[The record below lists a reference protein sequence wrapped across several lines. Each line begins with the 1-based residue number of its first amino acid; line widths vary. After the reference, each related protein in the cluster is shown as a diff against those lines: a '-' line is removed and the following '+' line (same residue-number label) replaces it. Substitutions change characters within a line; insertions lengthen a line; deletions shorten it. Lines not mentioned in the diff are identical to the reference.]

1 MVGAGD
7 FRAAIVA
14 AGSRLRAAGLIAGT
28 AGNLSVRVP
37 GGIAIT
43 PSGLDCG
50 ALAPEW
56 IGVHTLDGTPVDA
69 PFAPSSELPL
79 HLAVHAT
86 GTVGAVVHTHSAAAV
101 AVSLLLDEVP
111 PIHYYLASFG
121 AAVRVVPYAPFGST
135 ALAQGAA
142 EALLDSSAA
151 LLANHGAVTT
161 GSDLAA
167 AVEAALTLEWLCDVY
182 LRAAAVGSPRLLNA
196 DQMAAAR
203 CAMAQYR
210 AARPSPEFGESE
222 MSRFPDAYS

>member
-1 MVGAGD
+1 VGGTED

-56 IGVHTLDGTPVDA
+56 IGVHALDGTPVNA

-86 GTVGAVVHTHSAAAV
+86 GTVTAVVHTHSAAAV

-121 AAVRVVPYAPFGST
+121 AAVRVVPYAPFGSA

-142 EALLDSSAA
+142 AALRDSSGA

-161 GSDLAA
+161 GPDLAT
-167 AVEAALTLEWLCDVY
+167 AVEAAVTLEWLCDVY
-182 LRAAAVGSPRLLNA
+182 LRAAAVGSPRMLDTEA
-196 DQMAAAR
+196 MAQAR
-203 CAMAQYR
+203 RAMAQYL
-210 AARPSPEFGESE
+210 AVRPCP
-222 MSRFPDAYS
+222 